1 MGLIFH
7 KVDTT
12 EKTVGVPSN
21 FLYQQNI

>member
-7 KVDTT
+7 KVGTT